1 MHGQNNIVTP
11 HSVGLLWTSDQPDA
25 DTTHKRARA
34 HTHTHTQHSQG
45 DVQDPGGIRTRN
57 PSTRA
62 AVDPC
67 LTPRGH

>member
-34 HTHTHTQHSQG
+34 HTHTHTHNTHKG
-45 DVQDPGGIRTRN
+45 TYRTPAGFEPAIPARER
-57 PSTRA
+57 P
-62 AVDPC
+62 
-67 LTPRGH
+67 